1 MVGGK
6 VLSKRL
12 ICLDKLNALL
22 ASNVYPDYIKL
33 SVGQRLV

>member
-6 VLSKRL
+6 ALSKRL
-12 ICLDKLNALL
+12 ICLDKFKALL
-22 ASNVYPDYIKL
+22 ASHVYPDYIKL